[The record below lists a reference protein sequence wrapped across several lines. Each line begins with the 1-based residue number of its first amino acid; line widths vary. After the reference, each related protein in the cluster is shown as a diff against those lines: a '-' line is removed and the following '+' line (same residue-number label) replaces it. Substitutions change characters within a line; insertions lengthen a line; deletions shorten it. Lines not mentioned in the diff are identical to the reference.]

1 MFSTILFAK
10 TPSKQWL
17 RLLIVLAVILIII
30 VLYKKH
36 IHTIHKE
43 GFSQAEHFVLKQGDA
58 IYDDFYANVYDKIM
72 KPEERTEFEI
82 EQIIEMTQPSVENSV
97 ILDVGSGTGHLVD
110 RFHRRG
116 FRIYG
121 VDKSSAMVQKSEKNF
136 PACEMKCGNVAAN
149 PMEFEHNTFTH
160 ILCCGFTIYFIENK
174 NEFFRNCNHWLMAN
188 GYLVLHLVDRET
200 FDPIVPSAKPD
211 IIDNPQ
217 QYAETRITSSGA
229 DFDDF
234 SYKAEY
240 DFSKPQVLFKETFV
254 DAATKK
260 IRQHEQSLHMESKE
274 SILQTAKLCGF
285 IVHGQTSGYNG
296 DNHQYLY
303 VLERIM

>member
-1 MFSTILFAK
+1 MMM
-10 TPSKQWL
+10 
-17 RLLIVLAVILIII
+17 VI
-30 VLYKKH
+30 YRKYT
-36 IHTIHKE
+36 HTINRE
-43 GFSQAEHFVLKQGDA
+43 GFSQAEHFVLKRGDA

-72 KPEERTEFEI
+72 KPDERTDFEI
-82 EQIIEMTQPSVENSV
+82 EKIIEITQPSVENSV

-110 RFHRRG
+110 RFSRRG

-121 VDKSSAMVQKSEKNF
+121 VDKSAAMVKKSENNF

-160 ILCCGFTIYFIENK
+160 ILCCGFTVYSIENK

-188 GYLVLHLVDRET
+188 GYLVLHLVDREQ
-200 FDPIVPSAKPD
+200 FDPIIPSAKPEL
-211 IIDNPQ
+211 IENPQ
-217 QYAETRITSSGA
+217 KYTETRITSSGA

-240 DFSKPQVLFKETFV
+240 DFSKPQVLLKETFV
-254 DAATKK
+254 DTSTKK
-260 IRQHEQSLHMESKE
+260 IRQHEQTLYMESKE

-285 IVHGQTSGYNG
+285 IIHGQTTGYNG
-296 DNHQYLY
+296 DDHQYLY